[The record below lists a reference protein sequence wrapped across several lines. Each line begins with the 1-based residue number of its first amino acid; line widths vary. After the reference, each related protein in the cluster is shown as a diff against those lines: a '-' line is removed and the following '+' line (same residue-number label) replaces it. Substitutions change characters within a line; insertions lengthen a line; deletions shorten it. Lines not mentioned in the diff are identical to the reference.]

1 MSPYRQSKNATNILS
16 SLPIFILEPM
26 ELSIVI
32 PVYNEEENVGP
43 LIGEIEVALSALGK
57 SYEVVVVD
65 DGSRDGTFLKLRQM
79 HQCLPQLKVI
89 GLKRNFGQTAALAA
103 GLAHAQG
110 KVVILMDGDAQND
123 PADIPAL
130 LAKLD
135 EGNDLVAGWRHNR
148 QDPFFNRRLPS
159 MIANRL
165 ISLTTHVKLHD
176 YGCTLKALRQDVAKS
191 LRLYGEMHRFIP
203 AIAYERGARIAEL
216 KVNHRPRLRGQSK
229 YGMARTLRVVLDL
242 LTVKFLSSYS
252 TRPSHVFGPIGIG
265 SGLAGFAIGLY
276 LTVQKFFYGQEI
288 GARPLL
294 LLGIL
299 LIFIGFQFVTMGLLG
314 EMLARTYHESQDR
327 PIYVVGEILERR
339 TGA

>member
-1 MSPYRQSKNATNILS
+1 
-16 SLPIFILEPM
+16 M
-26 ELSIVI
+26 EFSVVI
-32 PVYNEEENVGP
+32 PVYNEEENVEP
-43 LIGEIEVALSALGK
+43 LIGEIEVVMSALGK

-65 DGSRDGTFLKLRQM
+65 DGSRDGTFLKLRQI
-79 HQCLPQLKVI
+79 HPCFPHLKVI

-110 KVVILMDGDAQND
+110 DVVVLMDGDAQND

-148 QDPFFNRRLPS
+148 QDPFFTRRLPS

-165 ISLTTHVKLHD
+165 ISLTTRVKLHD

-229 YGMARTLRVVLDL
+229 YGITRTLRVVLDL
-242 LTVKFLSSYS
+242 MTVKFLSSYS

-265 SGLAGFAIGLY
+265 SGLAGFAIGLH
-276 LTVQKFFYGQEI
+276 LTVQKVFYGQDI

-314 EMLARTYHESQDR
+314 EMLARTYHESQNR
-327 PIYVVGEILERR
+327 PVYVVGEILEGR
-339 TGA
+339 TEV